1 MHRMTLAALASG
13 LMIAGCGD
21 TTEAED
27 VPPTDMIAARAD
39 QPEAVPY
46 PDSARQIPEVAPDPA
61 ARSDCNADIAQVFVG
76 DMADAETRGRL
87 LSEVAPITTVR
98 WVGPG
103 EATTDDLDA
112 DRLNVMLDASGAI
125 TGTRCG

>member
-1 MHRMTLAALASG
+1 MHRMTVAALG
-13 LMIAGCGD
+13 LVMLTAACGD
-21 TTEAED
+21 TTETED
-27 VPPTDMIAARAD
+27 VPPTDVIAARAD

-46 PDSARQIPEVAPDPA
+46 PDSARQVPEVAPDPA
-61 ARSDCNADIAQVFVG
+61 ERSDCNADIAQVFVG
-76 DMADAETRGRL
+76 DSADAETRGRL

-103 EATTDDLDA
+103 EATTDDLNP
-112 DRLNVMLDASGAI
+112 DRLNVMLDVNGDI